1 MSRPSLSGQRRREA
15 ELAGLLQ
22 ELFSVEELYRLVA
35 HEFGDE
41 VHASVAWD
49 RARAMVVFDV
59 ARRLRQRG
67 HVPQL
72 LEVLQRERPGK
83 RDDIDA
89 VAALWAM
96 PGGNSP
102 PSEDRR
108 VTRGLWVAGAL
119 LLSVAGA
126 GAIASEW
133 PAPHEPAKN
142 ITPLD
147 PSASASASPEASSEA
162 EAEEVPATAP
172 ATTEEPTRKPATKP
186 YGDRSDCCAFCSA
199 TSKPCRNTC
208 IPRTRECHYGPG
220 CACS

>member
-1 MSRPSLSGQRRREA
+1 LSGQRRREA

-22 ELFSVEELYRLVA
+22 ELFTVQELSRLVIL
-35 HEFGDE
+35 EFGGK
-41 VHASVAWD
+41 VHASVAWGKSLD
-49 RARAMVVFDV
+49 VIACDVVC
-59 ARRLRQRG
+59 RLKQRG
-67 HVPQL
+67 LEFQL

-162 EAEEVPATAP
+162 EAE
-172 ATTEEPTRKPATKP
+172 
-186 YGDRSDCCAFCSA
+186 
-199 TSKPCRNTC
+199 
-208 IPRTRECHYGPG
+208 
-220 CACS
+220 